1 MLSWVAAPGAPGL
14 GELLPAISTLIE
26 HEWMEVDFST
36 VTVTENEA
44 GRKSRFD
51 RVIVPKAE
59 VVEHL
64 PDQGKV
70 SLIDSKVEIEMIAC
84 LFANQRINAPAAVN
98 PHVDVVPLKRLQHR
112 YDIFNS
118 HAIDEHGKSSHA
130 LLLLISKRADSA
142 LGALR
147 AKHQQLV
154 RDVTVGAPPGSR
166 VLVLT
171 RPAAAL
177 GADQRLVSHA
187 AETTWAGEV
196 GAALIAAP
204 TTVVSGRLGDV
215 CADRYRIEHEE
226 RWAAAE
232 GRHRSLHAH
241 SPPTTAAKSHQ
252 ASSRTCV

>member
-1 MLSWVAAPGAPGL
+1 VFVPFAPLVADSEANLKLGGQTSHLVTGDGSGCLQVLSWVAAPGAPGL

-64 PDQGKV
+64 PDQEKV
-70 SLIDSKVEIEMIAC
+70 SLINSKVEIAMIPR

-98 PHVDVVPLKRLQHR
+98 PHVNVARLKCLQHL

-130 LLLLISKRADSA
+130 LLLLISKRADTA

-154 RDVTVGAPPGSR
+154 RDVTVGAPLVGR
-166 VLVLT
+166 VLASRCS
-171 RPAAAL
+171 RPHSSHL
-177 GADQRLVSHA
+177 SSCSSVSA
-187 AETTWAGEV
+187 TARGYFKAGEV
-196 GAALIAAP
+196 
-204 TTVVSGRLGDV
+204 
-215 CADRYRIEHEE
+215 
-226 RWAAAE
+226 
-232 GRHRSLHAH
+232 
-241 SPPTTAAKSHQ
+241 
-252 ASSRTCV
+252 SS